1 MSSAS
6 QIIRFS
12 ERRDLFE
19 KGLTDVY
26 KDTVKI
32 EPQTYKLWLRTEKSK
47 DFYKTDM
54 AVSGLGVMPERTIGS
69 DFQKDR
75 IYYGPNKT
83 YTMKVYGMGLVIQWE
98 VLRWDLYS
106 VFGEISK
113 QLAKSAVTR
122 YDLVAYG
129 LLNNAFVSTNSA
141 YTDQYGEALCANTK
155 ARFDG
160 GTWSNRPSSA
170 MGLSMLALN
179 TAMTGLRK
187 TVNHRG
193 IFAQFTPRTVM
204 TSVEN
209 EWLLNTLLK
218 SETNPDNANQQFN
231 NARAQNLKGMT
242 SPYITTSSN
251 WWVFCDKSDYKILMG
266 LGDEPDLRSDTE
278 PGSRNMIYTSYCS
291 FRLEVREG
299 MGIYGDAGV

>member
-1 MSSAS
+1 MSNAS
-6 QIIRFS
+6 QIIRFG

-26 KDTVKI
+26 KDTVAI

-47 DFYKTDM
+47 EFYKTDM
-54 AVSGLGVMPERTIGS
+54 ATSGLGVMPERQIGG

-83 YTMKVYGMGLVIQWE
+83 YTMKVYGLGLVIQWE

-106 VFGEISK
+106 VFGDISK

-129 LLNNAFVSTNSA
+129 LLNNAFVTTNSS
-141 YTDQYGEALCANTK
+141 YTDQYGEALCATTK

-160 GTWSNRPSSA
+160 GTWSNRPA
-170 MGLSMLALN
+170 APLGLSMLAIN
-179 TAMTGLRK
+179 TATTGLRK

-193 IFAQFTPRTVM
+193 LFAQYTPRMVM

-209 EWLLNTLLK
+209 QWLLNTLIM
-218 SETNPDNANQQFN
+218 SDTNPDNANQQYN
-231 NARAQNLKGMT
+231 NAKAIGLKPMT
-242 SPYITTSSN
+242 SPYITTASN
-251 WWVFCDKSDYKILMG
+251 WWLFCDKGDYKVLMG